1 MSGAMREK
9 DAADYDLER
18 FTEMFDQAMVS
29 DDPRVKN
36 ALRQLM
42 MMVILTDTD
51 DHEGRT
57 RSKHGPLRR
66 MQEDIREQWQYFRKL
81 EQEIENL
88 KKQIASTHGLG
99 GYRSEGWPRDYDIKY
114 QDSTATKA
122 AGQFVDP
129 KEYWNAIQSG
139 MQISPPE
146 IRDLNIKVNSGLLP
160 KDKK

>member
-18 FTEMFDQAMVS
+18 FTEMFDQALTS

-51 DHEGRT
+51 DHEGEQ

-66 MQEDIREQWQYFRKL
+66 MQEDMRDQFKWIRRL

-88 KKQIASTHGLG
+88 KKQIASTHALG
-99 GYRSEGWPRDYDIKY
+99 GYRAQDYGLKY
-114 QDSTATKA
+114 GDTTS
-122 AGQFVDP
+122 GQMVNP
-129 KEYWNAIQSG
+129 KEYWNSVIAQKSQSLPPT
-139 MQISPPE
+139 QIPDSSL
-146 IRDLNIKVNSGLLP
+146 RGLNIKVATDTGE
-160 KDKK
+160 K

>member
-42 MMVILTDTD
+42 MMVILTDTN
-51 DHEGRT
+51 DHEGEQRA
-57 RSKHGPLRR
+57 KHGPLRR
-66 MQEDIREQWQYFRKL
+66 MQQDMREQWQHMRKL
-81 EQEIENL
+81 EEEIRSLRE
-88 KKQIASTHGLG
+88 QMSRSIS

-114 QDSTATKA
+114 QDSTGAKA
-122 AGQFVDP
+122 AGQSVDP

-139 MQISPPE
+139 MHISPHE
-146 IRDLNIKVNSGLLP
+146 IRDLNIKINNGLLP
-160 KDKK
+160 KGKK